1 MTPSLFKLPPD
12 PRVVLEIERKLLR
25 KDRGESGKRLLTE
38 EECEIYA
45 QYWESKNH
53 FKSAEFFSDKDKK

>member
-1 MTPSLFKLPPD
+1 MTPSLLKLPPD

-25 KDRGESGKRLLTE
+25 KDRGESGKRLLTK

-45 QYWESKNH
+45 DELERRGH
-53 FKSAEFFSDKDKK
+53 FRSAEFFRDKDQK